1 MAVRQG
7 PALLPAADAN
17 QNVVVAAWRRRPS
30 ERVIF
35 DLRRCAHA
43 RGRTSVDKPVRN
55 RTFIGPAARLCS
67 RAAPSFEQRLR
78 TATGVAKLVCSHR
91 DSSSCVPHLA
101 CRRLGRCRSA
111 GGKPGLRAG
120 LRKLPVGAVYV
131 GNFTAG
137 AAGANCNDGDVS
149 RASRRELEAMM
160 ISSKPRPFLA
170 SCRPFHP
177 VRQPWRRPWASCAR
191 CTRGWRLECCPVSKT
206 AAKTAVAAT
215 L

>member
-1 MAVRQG
+1 M
-7 PALLPAADAN
+7 
-17 QNVVVAAWRRRPS
+17 
-30 ERVIF
+30 IF

-43 RGRTSVDKPVRN
+43 RGQTSVDKPVRN

-78 TATGVAKLVCSHR
+78 TATGVAKLACTHR

-101 CRRLGRCRSA
+101 CRRLGCCRSA

-149 RASRRELEAMM
+149 RASMRELEAMM
-160 ISSKPRPFLA
+160 ISSKPRPFLT
-170 SCRPFHP
+170 SRRPFTRYASLGAGPGHHVHGAP
-177 VRQPWRRPWASCAR
+177 TGGDWNAALCRKRRLKRPI
-191 CTRGWRLECCPVSKT
+191 WRLWN
-206 AAKTAVAAT
+206 AALSAT
-215 L
+215 LRLAEEL